1 MEYIWFPLVVASV
14 LAFVGFRQWLR
25 HQQRYLIH
33 KERLIALEKGVELP
47 PWPTEPSMSFLSLDT
62 LLLLLGLIWLALGL
76 GGMIAAFAIVP
87 QLRIPDAPPPT
98 IALIGLPAA
107 LVGVAHLIV
116 YVVQRRKV
124 R

>member
-1 MEYIWFPLVVASV
+1 MEYMWFPLVIASL

-25 HQQRYLIH
+25 HQQRFLVH
-33 KERLIALEKGVELP
+33 KERILALEKGVELP
-47 PWPTEPSMSFLSLDT
+47 PWPTEPAMTFLSMET

-76 GGMIAAFAIVP
+76 GGMVAAFAIVP
-87 QLRIPDAPPPT
+87 GLNIPDAPPAT

-116 YVVQRRKV
+116 YRVQRSKGR
-124 R
+124 